1 VGTLTI
7 SNIAPI
13 VDRSISTIDVGEGGH
28 EAPPLQVDF
37 TNPIIIITMESDE
50 TKSIQQPQTP
60 TLNQIDSKAPTLQIG
75 ISPVPQQPSSG
86 GSNPQ
91 SGLWKELRLP
101 MKRIGT
107 VVFILFIL
115 ALGVSGLFNLAKA
128 AMDSLTAKK
137 PAMTNQSTEQS
148 QPTTTNNPTTTSS
161 DRNNCTDLP
170 TRMAKAKMTSQQ
182 VDKVFYQTYPDR
194 ANKPLADTATDRALR
209 QEWCAIAN
217 KLIAQKLS
225 K

>member
-1 VGTLTI
+1 MGTLAI

-13 VDRSISTIDVGEGGH
+13 RIFIAIEVGEGGH

-37 TNPIIIITMESDE
+37 THPIIITTMEPDE
-50 TKSIQQPQTP
+50 TKSIQQPHPP

-75 ISPVPQQPSSG
+75 ISPLPQQPSSG

-148 QPTTTNNPTTTSS
+148 QPTTINNPTTASS
-161 DRNNCTDLP
+161 DKNNCTDLP
-170 TRMAKAKMTSQQ
+170 TRMTTVKITSQQ
-182 VDKVFYQTYPDR
+182 VDKVFYQKYPDR
-194 ANKPLADTATDRALR
+194 VNKPLADTTIDRNLR
-209 QEWCAIAN
+209 QEWCAVAN
-217 KLIAQKLS
+217 KLIEEKPS